1 MRLIFRLL
9 AKRID
14 LILSS
19 PKWMV
24 NFLSINNQYNNTRS
38 LEIEIESTL
47 FTNQAIQKI
56 EKDKN
61 NYKLKIKSFVM
72 I

>member
-1 MRLIFRLL
+1 
-9 AKRID
+9 
-14 LILSS
+14 
-19 PKWMV
+19 MV

-47 FTNQAIQKI
+47 FTNQAIQKM

>member
-1 MRLIFRLL
+1 M
-9 AKRID
+9 D